1 MPAKYCLPPSPR
13 RFYRWREFNRNP
25 PQFMYELLQHYG
37 DVARW
42 RGTFDVVFLNHP
54 DFVRRVL
61 SRSYEHFSK
70 QVIDYR
76 VLAQIMGNGLVSND
90 GPGWVRQRKLM
101 QPMFANRVV
110 NGFDTPINTLTER
123 LLIEWDAAGSN
134 PVWVDRDMG
143 RLTFQ
148 IVGATLFGS
157 DIEQHADEVADILE
171 VVNLQTQEIRAL
183 MTLYPWIPTPYN
195 LRWRKARRRLD
206 EIVYGMIAARRR
218 EGAGENDILDRLIS
232 ARDDDS
238 GEGMDE
244 KQMRD
249 EVVTLML
256 AGHET
261 SATALSWTL
270 YLLAKHP
277 EIMQRLAGE
286 LDAVLHG
293 APATSADVS
302 SIPYLKQ
309 VVQESMRIYPPVW
322 AIARRSHHDERF
334 GDYDV
339 PAGAYIGIVPYAL
352 HRHPEFWPDPERF
365 DPDRFA
371 PNPTESRHSY
381 CYLPFAA
388 GPRACIG
395 LGMAM
400 LEIQLVLAQIVQ
412 RYDVHVVPGH
422 PVETSAK
429 VTLKQ
434 RYGMPLR
441 LSRRTT
447 H

>member
-1 MPAKYCLPPSPR
+1 MTETYRLPPTPR
-13 RFYRWREFNRNP
+13 RFYQWRRFNRSP
-25 PQFMYELLQHYG
+25 PQFMHELLQQYG

-42 RGTFDVVFLNHP
+42 RGTFDVYLVNHP
-54 DFVRRVL
+54 DYARRVL
-61 SRSYEHFSK
+61 SQSYEHFSK
-70 QVIDYR
+70 HVIDYR
-76 VLAQIMGNGLVSND
+76 VLAQIMGKGLVTND
-90 GPGWVRQRKLM
+90 GPDWVKQRKLM

-110 NGFDTPINTLTER
+110 NRFDQPINRLTGAM
-123 LLIEWDAAGSN
+123 LAEWDAAGSD

-143 RLTFQ
+143 RLAFR

-157 DIEQHADEVADILE
+157 DIDAHAEEVADILE

-183 MTLYPWIPTPYN
+183 MTLFPWIPTPYN
-195 LRWRKARRRLD
+195 LRWKKARRRLD

-218 EGAGENDILDRLIS
+218 DGAGDNDILDRLLA
-232 ARDDDS
+232 ARDDDT
-238 GEGMDE
+238 GAGMDE
-244 KQMRD
+244 VQMRD

-261 SATALSWTL
+261 SATALGWTL
-270 YLLAKHP
+270 YLLATHP
-277 EIMQRLAGE
+277 DIAARLADE

-293 APATSADVS
+293 APATSGDLTA
-302 SIPYLKQ
+302 IPYLKQ

-322 AIARRSHHDERF
+322 AIARRSHDDERF
-334 GDYDV
+334 GDYAV
-339 PAGAYIGIVPYAL
+339 PAGSYVGVVPYAL

-365 DPDRFA
+365 APDRFA
-371 PNPTESRHSY
+371 PKRAASRHSY

-400 LEIQLVLAQIVQ
+400 LEIQLVLAQVVQ
-412 RYDVHVVPGH
+412 RYSVRPLPGH
-422 PVETSAK
+422 PIETLPK

-434 RYGMPLR
+434 RFGMPLL
-441 LSRRTT
+441 LSRR
-447 H
+447 

>member
-1 MPAKYCLPPSPR
+1 
-13 RFYRWREFNRNP
+13 
-25 PQFMYELLQHYG
+25 MYELLQRYG

-42 RGTFDVVFLNHP
+42 RGTFDVHLVNHP

-61 SRSYEHFSK
+61 TQPYPQFSK

-90 GPGWVRQRKLM
+90 GAHWARQRKLM

-110 NGFDTPINTLTER
+110 NGFDVAINRLTSDLLTE
-123 LLIEWDAAGSN
+123 WDGRKDS

-143 RLTFQ
+143 RLTFE

-157 DIEQHADEVADILE
+157 DIEAYADEIAKILDI
-171 VVNLQTQEIRAL
+171 VNLQTLEVRAL

-195 LRWRKARRRLD
+195 LRWRKARKRLD

-218 EGAGENDILDRLIS
+218 EGAQQNDMLDRLLA
-232 ARDDDS
+232 ARDDKS
-238 GEGMDE
+238 GTAMDE
-244 KQMRD
+244 RQMRD

-261 SATALSWTL
+261 SATALAWTL
-270 YLLAKHP
+270 YLLATHP
-277 EIMQRLAGE
+277 EIAERLAAE
-286 LDAVLHG
+286 LAAVLHG
-293 APATSADVS
+293 NAATSGDLNAL
-302 SIPYLKQ
+302 PYLKQ

-322 AIARRSHHDERF
+322 AVARRSQADEHF
-334 GDYDV
+334 GDYDI
-339 PAGAYIGIVPYAL
+339 PAGSYIAVVPFAL
-352 HRHPEFWPDPERF
+352 HRHPEFWTDPERF
-365 DPDRFA
+365 DPDRFQVR
-371 PNPTESRHSY
+371 PDQSRHSY

-412 RYDVHVVPGH
+412 RYRVHAVPGH
-422 PVETSAK
+422 PVDILPK
-429 VTLKQ
+429 VTLRQ

-441 LSRRTT
+441 LSRR
-447 H
+447 